1 MSPSRYQIGLLLV
14 FASAVAWS
22 LAGYFTR
29 LIELDSGTMLAWRGI
44 FGALGIMT
52 VIAIGQGRDLWQ
64 QFAGLQMSGWLF
76 AMISAAGMILFITS
90 LERTTVAHVSIIY
103 ATVPF
108 LAAALGWIVLRER
121 PSREAIF
128 TSLAALAGVVIMV
141 GASGEGSVAGDIL
154 AFGMTLSMAAMMVIA
169 RRMDAAPVLPAACLS
184 ALLSGLAC
192 WPFGAP
198 MAVTSQDLL
207 LLALF
212 GLVNSAAGLILF
224 TLGAQRLPAIETALI
239 GALDAPLAPFWVWL
253 AFGETPGPAS
263 ITGGLL
269 VFCAVGIHVTR
280 EASRKKGLATDRSH

>member
-1 MSPSRYQIGLLLV
+1 MSLSRYQLGLILV

-29 LIELDSGTMLAWRGI
+29 LIALDSGTMLAWRGI

-52 VIAIGQGRDLWQ
+52 VIAIRQGRGLWQ

-76 AMISAAGMILFITS
+76 ALVSAAGMILFITS
-90 LERTTVAHVSIIY
+90 LERTSVAHVSIIY

-121 PSREAIF
+121 PSREAVL

-141 GASGEGSVAGDIL
+141 GASGEGSISGDIL
-154 AFGMTLSMAAMMVIA
+154 AFGMTLSVAAMMVIA
-169 RRMDAAPVLPAACLS
+169 RRMDAAPVLSAACLS

-198 MAVTSQDLL
+198 LSVTSQDLV

-212 GLVNSAAGLILF
+212 GLVNSAAGLVLF

-263 ITGGLL
+263 IIGGLM
-269 VFCAVGIHVTR
+269 VFCAVGIHITR
-280 EASRKKGLATDRSH
+280 EANRKTALATEGTQ